1 MEVPDG
7 GGKLEHVEVLE
18 DVGDGHQTQDTQEP
32 QACVHNEGSS
42 CTRRPLRPVY
52 TKRGHSVRQRVH

>member
-32 QACVHNEGSS
+32 QACVHKEGSL
-42 CTRRPLRPVY
+42 CTSEVSQSTL
-52 TKRGHSVRQRVH
+52 KDLWGSRGC

>member
-1 MEVPDG
+1 MERHVQGLEPHGGTVPDG

-32 QACVHNEGSS
+32 QACVHKEGS
-42 CTRRPLRPVY
+42 
-52 TKRGHSVRQRVH
+52 